1 MSASL
6 LDTPWNFP
14 MGWPNCSRDRAY
26 STHVSSC
33 RRIAPTVLA
42 KRQLRSHSMD
52 ELKIAMPAPSGPSR
66 RSAGT
71 TQPCR
76 VISPIGDVRK
86 PIFSKLPLTESP
98 GVAASTRKAEMPDS
112 AGRPGSTA

>member
-6 LDTPWNFP
+6 SDTPWNFP

-26 STHVSSC
+26 STHVSSW

-52 ELKIAMPAPSGPSR
+52 ELKIDIPAPSGPSR
-66 RSAGT
+66 LPAGT
-71 TQPCR
+71 AQSCS
-76 VISPIGDVRK
+76 VISPIGEVRR
-86 PIFSKLPLTESP
+86 PIFSKLLLTVSP
-98 GVAASTRKAEMPDS
+98 GVAASTRKAEIPNS
-112 AGRPGSTA
+112 PG